1 MSFLA
6 QVTTGKVKKPPIIGV
21 HAKPGMGKSTWASHA
36 PKPLF
41 VQLEEGTNS
50 LDVARTPLLKDWSD
64 VVATMSALITEEH
77 DYKTVVFDTIDM
89 LEMSIWKCICE
100 RENVKSIELASG
112 GFGKGYREALEGY
125 WTRFIEGCRVMR
137 DKRNIGTIMLCHSVD
152 REVASASAETYLRSE
167 PKLFASSSGK
177 VDVADYLIGQC
188 DAWGYF
194 GTDIRTVDSA
204 DKERKLAKGG
214 TNFVQ
219 HWYPA
224 AAHLAKN
231 RYGITQPITL
241 DINTGFA
248 DFCAAMNQEQ

>member
-1 MSFLA
+1 MSLLA
-6 QVTTGKVKKPPIIGV
+6 NSTRGLVKKPPIIGL
-21 HAKPGMGKSTWASHA
+21 HGKPGMGKSTWAAKA
-36 PKPLF
+36 PEPYF
-41 VQLEEGTNS
+41 VTLEEGTNQ
-50 LDVARTPLLKDWSD
+50 LDVTRSP
-64 VVATMSALITEEH
+64 LITSWDSFIVLMGELIREEH
-77 DYKTVVFDTIDM
+77 PYKTVVIDTADV
-89 LEMSIWKCICE
+89 LEMLIWKCICE
-100 RENVKSIELASG
+100 REHVKSIELACG
-112 GFGKGYREALEGY
+112 GYGKGLREALEAY
-125 WTRFIEGCRVMR
+125 WPRLIDAARALR

-152 REVASASAETYLRSE
+152 REVTSASAETYLRSE